1 VTLSADAPQHD
12 ADALATCAAALAAAR
27 PLVALSAGFA
37 LVAALGIA
45 GAGALAGDVA
55 PALSAWT
62 AALAAGL
69 AAQWLGYRITLDA
82 ALFDRL
88 AREATDARLDFARF
102 DAAMLRLALMPRAK
116 AGRDVA
122 ARCRGALGLV
132 RALGVAVVVQAA
144 LIVLGGVVLASAAR

>member
-88 AREATDARLDFARF
+88 AREAADARLDLARF
-102 DAAMLRLALMPRAK
+102 DAAMLRLALMPRDK

-132 RALGVAVVVQAA
+132 RALGLAVVQAA
-144 LIVLGGVVLASAAR
+144 LIVLGGGVLASAAR

>member
-1 VTLSADAPQHD
+1 VTPSADSARDD

-27 PLVALSAGFA
+27 PLIALSAGFA
-37 LVAALGIA
+37 LVAALGVA
-45 GAGALAGDVA
+45 AAGALAVHLA
-55 PALSAWT
+55 PALSAWA

-69 AAQWLGYRITLDA
+69 AAQWLGYRVTLDA
-82 ALFDRL
+82 ALFDAL
-88 AREATDARLDFARF
+88 ARQAADARLDVARF
-102 DAAMLRLALMPRAK
+102 DAAMLRLALMARDK

-144 LIVLGGVVLASAAR
+144 LIVLGGVALASAAP